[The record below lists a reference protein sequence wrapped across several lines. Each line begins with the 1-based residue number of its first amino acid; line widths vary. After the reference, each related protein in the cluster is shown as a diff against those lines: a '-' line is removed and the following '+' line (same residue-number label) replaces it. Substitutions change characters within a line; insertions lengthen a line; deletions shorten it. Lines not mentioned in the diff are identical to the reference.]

1 MFFTLLYLK
10 GKVYNCFAENFKD
23 YTENINDISQIED
36 EINEMFYTKGV
47 FDKKLDKL
55 YGDYRKALNAE
66 RELIA
71 LKQKGLV
78 VDYAAAFYGLA
89 AKIDQDEV
97 VLVATFYSRL
107 KDDVKDEFARIDRLE
122 EIQDLINKSINID
135 DRQYQRKI
143 ERKGQGNLI
152 FHKKKQP
159 SKPYYGP

>member
-1 MFFTLLYLK
+1 M
-10 GKVYNCFAENFKD
+10 
-23 YTENINDISQIED
+23 ED
-36 EINEMFYTKGV
+36 ETNEMFYTKGV

-78 VDYAAAFYGLA
+78 VDYVAAFYGLA
-89 AKIDQDEV
+89 AKIDWDEV

-122 EIQDLINKSINID
+122 EIQNLINKAINID

-143 ERKGQGNLI
+143 ERKGQGNLT